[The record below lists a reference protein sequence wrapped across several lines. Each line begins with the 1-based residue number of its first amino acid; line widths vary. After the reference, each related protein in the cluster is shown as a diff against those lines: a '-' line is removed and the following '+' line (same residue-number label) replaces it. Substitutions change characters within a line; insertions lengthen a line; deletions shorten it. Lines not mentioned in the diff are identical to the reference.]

1 MGKRSRSTT
10 TTSLWVLASLFL
22 FTCFWAAFWSPRS
35 PFSGTASTASPGV
48 ETSADFSEVN
58 EKTEAGPLPTTPAF
72 GSLTLLCARD
82 DRQCSGPSNLTQISP
97 SSSKQIKAICFKGF
111 GFLGGGGDDHLGGQV
126 QCYKVA
132 GSESGSGNCSG
143 NGHLTTANASGNAC
157 NRISLEASF
166 IFKTSFLVSDG
177 FSPKIVNTDEAIGG
191 NSSQE
196 SGNQSTS
203 LPSMNGPASNS
214 RLRALMYTCAPKKFT
229 NSSAGNPKKPSWF
242 WTMVQNSSSSLTG
255 WALILFVLALEA
267 AVVLLIATVA
277 CYCCARYCCWKG
289 KGKKGAADPEWDEP
303 WNYRFLVSYRGRWID
318 PHDQSFTIWKVYV
331 GGPEGGSGFVGD
343 RRVPMDIGVAG
354 LPLRVVE
361 VDGEGDRYHPG
372 GHGLSRRFH
381 SRGFRGVVGGGS
393 FDNPAFEVGDHHPHH
408 LRHPR
413 PHSRP
418 RNQTPHPRRG
428 GVSGVPPRTAPL
440 PPLTSAPD
448 FEDDVPGGRS
458 VASYPPQ
465 NVITTAPPQSND
477 IDLNILNEL
486 PTERGGAFQLILTVI
501 HEDEGGEGVAAE
513 GGGDH
518 AHQVSQV
525 SSGCPPAPPPSAHT
539 SPTATTTTTATTA
552 SSPPPPYSAVTKYAA
567 KKWVKKVA
575 EV

>member
-1 MGKRSRSTT
+1 MGKRSRSSTT

-48 ETSADFSEVN
+48 ETSADFSEIK
-58 EKTEAGPLPTTPAF
+58 EKTEAPPTTPAF

-82 DRQCSGPSNLTQISP
+82 DRQCPGPSNLTQISP

-132 GSESGSGNCSG
+132 AGAEDKNCSG

-166 IFKTSFLVSDG
+166 IFKTPFLVSDG
-177 FSPKIVNTDEAIGG
+177 LLPKVNSEAIGG
-191 NSSQE
+191 NSSQQKE

-203 LPSMNGPASNS
+203 LPSLNGAASNS

-229 NSSAGNPKKPSWF
+229 NSSTGNPKMQSWF
-242 WTMVQNSSSSLTG
+242 WTMVQSSSLTG

-277 CYCCARYCCWKG
+277 CYCCARYSCCWKG
-289 KGKKGAADPEWDEP
+289 KKEGAASDPEWDEP

-354 LPLRVVE
+354 LPLRVAE

-372 GHGLSRRFH
+372 GHGLTRRFH
-381 SRGFRGVVGGGS
+381 GRGFRGVVGGGS

-408 LRHPR
+408 LRRPR

-418 RNQTPHPRRG
+418 RNPTPHPRRG
-428 GVSGVPPRTAPL
+428 GVSGVPPRTAPPL

-458 VASYPPQ
+458 VAEGYPPQ
-465 NVITTAPPQSND
+465 RVITTAPPQS
-477 IDLNILNEL
+477 NILNEL

-518 AHQVSQV
+518 AHQVSQA
-525 SSGCPPAPPPSAHT
+525 SAGCPPAPPPSAHT

>member
-48 ETSADFSEVN
+48 ETSADFNEVN
-58 EKTEAGPLPTTPAF
+58 EKTEAPPTTPAF

-82 DRQCSGPSNLTQISP
+82 DRQCPTGPDSNLTQISP
-97 SSSKQIKAICFKGF
+97 SSSSKQIKAICFKGF
-111 GFLGGGGDDHLGGQV
+111 GFLGGGGGDHLEDQV

-132 GSESGSGNCSG
+132 GSEDRNCSG
-143 NGHLTTANASGNAC
+143 NGHLTTANAS
-157 NRISLEASF
+157 
-166 IFKTSFLVSDG
+166 VSDG
-177 FSPKIVNTDEAIGG
+177 LLPKVVNSEAIGG
-191 NSSQE
+191 NSSQQKE

-229 NSSAGNPKKPSWF
+229 NSIVAGRERRR
-242 WTMVQNSSSSLTG
+242 G
-255 WALILFVLALEA
+255 
-267 AVVLLIATVA
+267 
-277 CYCCARYCCWKG
+277 R
-289 KGKKGAADPEWDEP
+289 DPEWDEP

-331 GGPEGGSGFVGD
+331 GGREGGSGFVGD

-354 LPLRVVE
+354 LPLRVAE

-381 SRGFRGVVGGGS
+381 SRGFRGVVGGG
-393 FDNPAFEVGDHHPHH
+393 
-408 LRHPR
+408 
-413 PHSRP
+413 RP

-448 FEDDVPGGRS
+448 YEDDVPGGRS
-458 VASYPPQ
+458 VAEGYPPQ

-477 IDLNILNEL
+477 IGLNILNEL
-486 PTERGGAFQLILTVI
+486 PTERGAFQLILTVI
-501 HEDEGGEGVAAE
+501 HEDEGGEGV
-513 GGGDH
+513 
-518 AHQVSQV
+518 SQA
-525 SSGCPPAPPPSAHT
+525 SAGCPPAPPPSAHT
-539 SPTATTTTTATTA
+539 SPTATTTTTTTTG
-552 SSPPPPYSAVTKYAA
+552 SPPPPYSAVTKYAA